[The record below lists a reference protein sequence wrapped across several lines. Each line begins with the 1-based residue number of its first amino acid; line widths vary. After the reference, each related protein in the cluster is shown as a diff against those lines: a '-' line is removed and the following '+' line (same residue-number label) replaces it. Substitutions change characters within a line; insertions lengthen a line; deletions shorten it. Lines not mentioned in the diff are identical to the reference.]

1 MEQRKIKYVI
11 CPYCC
16 HKFMP
21 NAAEFRLS
29 CALATT
35 PPEPDAPKKR
45 GRKKATDTGLV
56 RDEKLFAYFT
66 EILGESEKSAAPKAL
81 KFESVA
87 PYEPFVEG
95 REEDLEKFGFYS
107 EITFTDG
114 DKKFESRE
122 RLCPN
127 CHNILP
133 TGYGLR
139 ETILISIIGDARAGK
154 SVYLTM
160 LIKELENNRDFP
172 SKLSFIGD
180 ESTRKLIYANYQKP
194 LLEDRILIDST
205 KRRRIPPF
213 SYNFWYKY
221 RDKTGDRLEN
231 TIDIIFYDIAGED
244 MRDDSSIRRNGFNIR
259 DSSGLIFLLDPT
271 NFRSLRDVFMFHD
284 RDIIDAIPAENS
296 IQRVFSAMF
305 NYFIGM
311 NKEKSPIP
319 LALTVSKVDL
329 FKFAELDFFSN
340 RPDSRMQTELDGET
354 FDGFIDLRINRGINL
369 EVKELL
375 RYLNEDSVIHN
386 AYGCFKH
393 MSCFAVSS
401 LGRKPITEKIS
412 DPETNETIERGYV
425 DGEPAPFRVK
435 DPFYWILMKNDLFYC
450 YEDGEYRNRDE
461 DLICAGKVSNNP
473 VERFLEM
480 LRELVR
486 RFT

>member
-1 MEQRKIKYVI
+1 MEGKKITHVI

-16 HKFMP
+16 HKFEP
-21 NAAEFRLS
+21 NSAEFRLPA
-29 CALATT
+29 ALAPL
-35 PPEPDAPKKR
+35 PPDPDAPKKR
-45 GRKKATDTGLV
+45 GRKKA
-56 RDEKLFAYFT
+56 DEGFVLDDKLFAYFT
-66 EILGESEKSAAPKAL
+66 KILDEAEKTAAPKSM
-81 KFESVA
+81 KYESVT
-87 PYEPFVEG
+87 PDDPRVEG
-95 REEDLEKFGFYS
+95 KQADLEKFGFYS
-107 EITFTDG
+107 EIRFDDG
-114 DKKFESRE
+114 NQRFESHE

-127 CHNILP
+127 CHNSLP
-133 TGYGLR
+133 VGYGLR
-139 ETILISIIGDARAGK
+139 DTILISIIGDARAGK

-160 LIKELENNRDFP
+160 LIDELENNRDFP

-180 ESTRKLIYANYQKP
+180 ESTRELIYANYQKP

-205 KRRRIPPF
+205 KRKRIPPF

-221 RDKTGDRLEN
+221 RDATGELREN

-271 NFRSLRDVFMFHD
+271 NFRSLKDVFMLRD
-284 RDIIDAIPAENS
+284 RDIIDAIPTENS
-296 IQRVFSAMF
+296 IHRVFSAMF

-311 NKEKSPIP
+311 DKEKSPIP

-329 FKFAELDFFSN
+329 FKFAELDFFSS
-340 RPDSRMQTELDGET
+340 RPDSRMQNELEGENY
-354 FDGFIDLRINRGINL
+354 DGFIDLRRNRGVNL

-386 AYGCFKH
+386 AYGCFKK

-412 DPETNETIERGYV
+412 DPDTNETIERGYV
-425 DGEPAPFRVK
+425 GGEPVPFRIK
-435 DPFYWILMKNDLFYC
+435 DPFYWILLKNDLLYC
-450 YEDGEYRNRDE
+450 GEGGEYRRVDE
-461 DLICAGKVSNNP
+461 KPARVAKVSDNP
-473 VERFLEM
+473 IDKLLEM
-480 LRELVR
+480 LRGLVR

>member
-1 MEQRKIKYVI
+1 LV
-11 CPYCC
+11 
-16 HKFMP
+16 
-21 NAAEFRLS
+21 
-29 CALATT
+29 
-35 PPEPDAPKKR
+35 PPLPDPDAPKKR
-45 GRKKATDTGLV
+45 GRKKATDNGLV

-66 EILGESEKSAAPKAL
+66 EILRESEKTATSKSL
-81 KFESVA
+81 KFESVT
-87 PYEPFVEG
+87 PYDPFVEG
-95 REEDLEKFGFYS
+95 RGEDLKKFGFYS
-107 EITFTDG
+107 EITFADG
-114 DKKFESRE
+114 VKQCVSRE

-133 TGYGLR
+133 VGYGLR

-160 LIKELENNRDFP
+160 LINELEKNRDFP

-180 ESTRKLIYANYQKP
+180 ESTRELIYANYQKP
-194 LLEDRILIDST
+194 LIEDRILIDST

-213 SYNFWYKY
+213 SYNYWYKY
-221 RDKTGDRLEN
+221 RDKTGELLEN

-271 NFRSLRDVFMFHD
+271 NFRSLRDVFMLYD
-284 RDIIDAIPAENS
+284 RDIIDAIPAANS

-311 NKEKSPIP
+311 DKEKSPIP
-319 LALTVSKVDL
+319 LALTISKVDL

-340 RPDSRMQTELDGET
+340 RPNSRVQTELEGET

-375 RYLNEDSVIHN
+375 SYLNEDSVIHN

-412 DPETNETIERGYV
+412 DPETNETIEHGYV
-425 DGEPAPFRVK
+425 DGEPEPFRVK
-435 DPFYWILMKNDLFYC
+435 DPFYWVLLKNDLLYC
-450 YEDGEYRNRDE
+450 GEGGEYRRAE
-461 DLICAGKVSNNP
+461 EEPMHSAKVSSSP
-473 VERFLEM
+473 IERLLEM
-480 LRELVR
+480 LRGLIW